1 MGTVTNED
9 VVTNGGEFVGQLLH
23 PAVDGPENGG
33 VPRLQAFRPRC
44 RCVHEDHG
52 YQVFSVIAP
61 KRVPTP

>member
-1 MGTVTNED
+1 MSSRMATSSSVSFTN
-9 VVTNGGEFVGQLLH
+9 
-23 PAVDGPENGG
+23 PAVNGPENGG

-44 RCVHEDHG
+44 RRVHEDHG